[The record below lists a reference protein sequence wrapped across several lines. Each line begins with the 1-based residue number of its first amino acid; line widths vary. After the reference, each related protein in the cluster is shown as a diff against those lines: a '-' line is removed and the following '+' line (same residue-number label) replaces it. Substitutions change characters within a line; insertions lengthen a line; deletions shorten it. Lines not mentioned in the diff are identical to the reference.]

1 LSKNIILYL
10 RQARVLHWEVANY
23 SYVLP
28 HFYTF
33 STVSTVRVSG
43 GGGAGKARDNQRQL
57 RWQVNV
63 DFRAL

>member
-1 LSKNIILYL
+1 MANWGALS
-10 RQARVLHWEVANY
+10 RVRPNFWANKT
-23 SYVLP
+23 SCGEIRRMLVFWL
-28 HFYTF
+28 
-33 STVSTVRVSG
+33 TVRVSG